1 MNVNDKIWDFVL
13 LNETF
18 ASRYGISWRDAFNYL
33 KNYGGLAFFEQHY
46 DYEHTQSYD
55 STADKLARICRR
67 NGGGL
72 Q

>member
-46 DYEHTQSYD
+46 EYEHTQSY
-55 STADKLARICRR
+55 RYIF
-67 NGGGL
+67 
-72 Q
+72 